1 MSDAPRG
8 RGREEMQTFPFGPLT
23 VAVVEATLII
33 IADVVVTEEMTP
45 AVVVIS
51 AVAGTEATSAAAVI
65 EVVVLEAMGIEV
77 EVTEGVA
84 EIVDGGLQ
92 PENLQFTYSEG
103 QPVPVPDA
111 TVQKLEDS
119 LADKLVVARQKTPS
133 GPKYPTRPGYG
144 TIGKPVTL
152 YANYFA
158 LTSVGKLL
166 FRYHVEIK
174 NGPGKADKAPVGRKA
189 RQVVRLLLEEYFASN
204 KKKIATDYRSTLIA
218 CVELLKEEKT
228 FDVRYKDEGQDD
240 YPESPRVYKITCQPT
255 GRISPS
261 ALMDY
266 LTSSNT
272 DDLLDSKP
280 EIVAALNII
289 MGHHPKTHEGIVS
302 VGANKHFSLEQG
314 GIEKADLGNGLEVL
328 RGFFISVRAA
338 TARVLL
344 NVQVKYMACF
354 KEGPLSMVI
363 ADWQPEARFR
373 NPYRL
378 EVFLKRMR
386 VKTTHIERK
395 SKSGKPRPAP
405 LKTISG
411 LAAKYD
417 GKDLANPPKVKHHG
431 AGPRDVLFFLSN
443 PDTPG
448 GGPLPGPSG
457 AEPAYIQGKSK
468 KGKKAPPKVGPAQ
481 AGKYIS
487 VEQFFRDTYNI
498 TVDPNW
504 PVINTGSRQNPTYM
518 PVEVLEV
525 PAGQAVGSKLS
536 PNQTS
541 AMLKFAVMGRKPAEN
556 ALSIVTKGVSML
568 GIGEQQN
575 ETLAT
580 FGINAIPKLITVQGR
595 VLAAPQVMYGGQKA
609 IQAMFGG
616 WNMKSIKFAKPAT
629 LQKWSWLYFDRPNSQ
644 LYGIRDEELKAGL
657 TNLTKSLQEMGVAA
671 NPPFPGKRVQ
681 LNGSNDFEVIGRAVR
696 ELQALH
702 QPQLIL
708 GILPAKDTSLY
719 NCIKQVC
726 DLHCGVRNVNVQAD
740 KFRGDQRKGIVG
752 ADPQYCANVGLKVN
766 LKMGGGNQSL
776 RSPDLGVFGDGKTML
791 VGLDV
796 THPSPGSAGS
806 APSVAAIVASIDSN
820 LAQWP
825 AEIRIQTA
833 RQEMVDDLENLLKSR
848 IIRWR
853 VANKNKLPEN
863 IVVYRDGVSE
873 SQYDTVVNTELPL
886 LRKACTN
893 TYPPSDTKKGLPRIA
908 IVIVGKRHN
917 TRFYATNEGDAER
930 SFNPQPGTV
939 VDRGISEARNW
950 DFYLQA
956 HSALQGTA
964 RPAHYFTVWDEIFNA
979 SNPGKPAK
987 ANALNAADVLQKL
1000 THNLCYLFGRAT
1012 KAVSVCPP
1020 AYYADLVCTRA
1031 RCYLSDQF
1039 DPSPAASMTG
1049 TESGEQEVNRGSVV
1063 LHPDIADSM
1072 FYI

>member
-1 MSDAPRG
+1 MSDTPRG
-8 RGREEMQTFPFGPLT
+8 RGRGDRGGRGRGDRGDSRGGGRGRGRGDTDLPFRPPNRGGRGGDSDNYRGRGGYRGDDSRGRGDFRGRGDRGDFRGRGDRDRGRGGFGPK
-23 VAVVEATLII
+23 IF
-33 IADVVVTEEMTP
+33 
-45 AVVVIS
+45 
-51 AVAGTEATSAAAVI
+51 
-65 EVVVLEAMGIEV
+65 
-77 EVTEGVA
+77 
-84 EIVDGGLQ
+84 
-92 PENLQFTYSEG
+92 NEG
-103 QPVPVPDA
+103 QPVPVPD
-111 TVQKLEDS
+111 TNVQKLEDS
-119 LADKLVVARQKTPS
+119 LAKNLVVARQKTPD

-152 YANYFA
+152 YANYLA
-158 LTSVGKLL
+158 LTSVGKQL

-174 NGPGKADKAPVGRKA
+174 DGLGKADKAPVGKKA
-189 RQVVRLLLEEYFASN
+189 RQVVRLLLEEHFASN
-204 KKKIATDYRSTLIA
+204 KKEIATDYRSTLIA
-218 CVELLKEEKT
+218 CVQLLKQEKI
-228 FDVRYKDEGQDD
+228 FDVRYKDEGQDE
-240 YPESPRVYKITCQPT
+240 YPESPRVYKVACQPT
-255 GRISPS
+255 GQISPA

-272 DDLLDSKP
+272 GDLLDSKP

-289 MGHHPKTHEGIVS
+289 IGHHPKTHKGIVS

-314 GIEKADLGNGLEVL
+314 GIERADLGNGLEVL

-354 KEGPLSMVI
+354 KEGPLTMVI

-373 NPYRL
+373 NLYRL

-386 VKTTHIERK
+386 VKTNHIDRK
-395 SKSGKPRPAP
+395 TKSGKPRPGP
-405 LKTISG
+405 FKTISG
-411 LAAKYD
+411 LAAKQD
-417 GKDLANPPKVKHHG
+417 GRDLANPPIVKNHG

-448 GGPLPGPSG
+448 GGPPPGPSG
-457 AEPAYIQGKSK
+457 AEPPSAPSKGK
-468 KGKKAPPKVGPAQ
+468 KGKKAPPKAGPAQ

-487 VEQFFRDTYNI
+487 VEQFFKDTYNI
-498 TVDPNW
+498 TVDPSW
-504 PVINTGSRQNPTYM
+504 PVVNTGSRQNPTYM

-556 ALSIVTKGVSML
+556 ALSIVTKGVNML
-568 GIGEQQN
+568 GVGEQQS

-580 FGINAIPKLITVQGR
+580 FGINITPQLITVQGR

-609 IQAMFGG
+609 IRAMFGG
-616 WNMKSIKFAKPAT
+616 WNMKSIKFAMPAA
-629 LQKWSWLYFDRPNSQ
+629 LQKWSWLCFDTPNSQ
-644 LYGIRDEELKAGL
+644 RYGIRDEELDAGL
-657 TNLTKSLQEMGVAA
+657 RNLTKSLQEMGVAT
-671 NPPFPGKRVQ
+671 NSPLLGNRVQ
-681 LNGSNDFEVIGRAVR
+681 LNGNNDSEVVGRAVR

-708 GILPAKDTSLY
+708 GILPAKDTALY
-719 NCIKQVC
+719 NNIKQVC

-740 KFRGDQRKGIVG
+740 KFRGDHRKGIVG
-752 ADPQYCANVGLKVN
+752 ADPQYCANVGLKIN

-776 RSPDLGVFGDGKTML
+776 RSPDLGIFGDGKTML

-806 APSVAAIVASIDSN
+806 APSVAAIVASIDSS

-825 AEIRIQTA
+825 ADIRIQAA

-848 IIRWR
+848 ILRWKT
-853 VANKNKLPEN
+853 ANRNKLPEN

-873 SQYDTVVNTELPL
+873 GQYDTVVNTELPL
-886 LRKACTN
+886 IRKACTN
-893 TYPPSDTKKGLPRIA
+893 TYPATDTKKGLPRIA

-930 SFNPQPGTV
+930 SCNPQPGTV

-979 SNPGKPAK
+979 SSPGKPAK
-987 ANALNAADVLQKL
+987 GGDANAADVLQTL

-1031 RCYLSDQF
+1031 RCYLSDQY
-1039 DPSPAASMTG
+1039 DPTPSASVAG
-1049 TESGEQEVNRGSVV
+1049 TESGEQETNSSVV